1 MEKKMKLKG
10 INHLALATRDM
21 DKTIT
26 FWRDLIGLRL
36 IAGLGRPGYR
46 QYFFEL
52 GPMNMLLFFEWK
64 EVDPLPE
71 KDHGV
76 PVKGPFAFDH
86 LAMEVNSKEDLW
98 NIYDRLN
105 AAGIWVS
112 EVLDHGF
119 IFSIYSFDP
128 NNIPIEFSWS
138 NQEIDLRK
146 KPRMLDSLPT
156 SRALQGPDP
165 VKEHWPRVKN
175 PTPKKDRKI
184 YPGEGSEFR
193 NRENKW

>member
-1 MEKKMKLKG
+1 MKLKG
-10 INHLALATRDM
+10 INHLALATKDM
-21 DKTIT
+21 DKTIA

-52 GPMNMLLFFEWK
+52 GPLNMLLFFEWK
-64 EVDPLPE
+64 DVEPLFE

-86 LAMEVNSKEDLW
+86 FAMEVEDKEDLW

-112 EVLDHGF
+112 EVIDHGF
-119 IFSIYSFDP
+119 IYSVYSFDP
-128 NNIPIEFSWS
+128 NNIAIEFSWS
-138 NQEIDLRK
+138 NPETDLRK
-146 KPRMLDSLPT
+146 KPCMLDSHPA
-156 SRALQGPDP
+156 SMALQGPDP
-165 VKEHWPRVKN
+165 VKEHWPPVKN
-175 PTPKKDRKI
+175 PTPQKDKKI
-184 YPGEGSEFR
+184 FPGEGSEFR

>member
-1 MEKKMKLKG
+1 MKLKG
-10 INHLALATRDM
+10 INHLALATKDM
-21 DKTIT
+21 DRTIT

-52 GPMNMLLFFEWK
+52 GPVNMLLFFEWK
-64 EVDPLPE
+64 DVEPVPE

-86 LAMEVNSKEDLW
+86 LALEVSAEQDLW
-98 NIYDRLN
+98 EIYDRLI
-105 AAGIWVS
+105 AAEIWVS

-119 IFSIYSFDP
+119 IYSIYSFDP

-138 NQEIDLRK
+138 NPETDLRSN
-146 KPRMLDSLPT
+146 PRMLDTLPT
-156 SRALQGPDP
+156 AKALQGPDP
-165 VKEHWPRVKN
+165 VKEHRPRIKK
-175 PTPKKDRKI
+175 PTPIKDRRI

>member
-1 MEKKMKLKG
+1 MKLKG
-10 INHLALATRDM
+10 INHLALATGDM
-21 DKTIT
+21 DKTIS

-52 GPMNMLLFFEWK
+52 GPLNMLLFFEWNDV
-64 EVDPLPE
+64 EPLLE

-86 LAMEVNSKEDLW
+86 LALEVESKDDLW
-98 NIYDRLN
+98 DIYDRLT
-105 AAGIWVS
+105 AADFWVS
-112 EVLDHGF
+112 EVMDHGF
-119 IFSIYSFDP
+119 IYSIYSFDP
-128 NNIPIEFSWS
+128 NNIAIEFSWPDPK
-138 NQEIDLRK
+138 IDLRK
-146 KPRMLDSLPT
+146 MPLMLDSRPA
-156 SRALQGPDP
+156 SRALQGPEP
-165 VKEHWPRVKN
+165 VKDHWPGVKK
-175 PTPKKDRKI
+175 PTSQEDKKI